1 MMNSPT
7 GLVPVHIGQQGPS
20 HGSQYASV
28 GFRTGMPVQDWHNH
42 GVEPRWLGMDAS
54 DCPIALEPNNAH
66 FRGGDELDRF
76 LAGAGRRGETALLLS
91 TIGTVDD
98 DSPRNPLSPY
108 EASVALSSMFTS
120 VVGKRLP
127 AGVQPQIVPDLD
139 AADRDLALRLR
150 ARPPDAPWWALSLHG
165 VSMERGDGFG
175 GVRTHQPEGEL
186 HPILVDALGE
196 PVVAAWTPPSGEQRW
211 YIIPTATDWST
222 VLDWLVQRAL
232 PTHVPDALR
241 RARAPHFVEP
251 DLQTADELA
260 TRQALAELEE
270 RHAREK
276 QHLDDELRRAEAAAE
291 PIRYGLL
298 YGTGDELMDAVAAVF
313 AAAGLTTMN
322 LDAELG
328 GTRSADLLISDR
340 SATRYLVEVKS
351 ASGSASENLVG
362 QLERHL
368 NTWPQLRPDE
378 PVSGGVLVVNHQH
391 KLRPSQRSA
400 KIYTRP
406 EFVAA
411 LTVPVIS
418 TLELFNW
425 WRASDWGSV
434 RAAVLGVKSAPIGT
448 APQRH
453 DPAAA
458 HPPTT
463 RPAERGRWW
472 QRTRTRR

>member
-1 MMNSPT
+1 M
-7 GLVPVHIGQQGPS
+7 
-20 HGSQYASV
+20 
-28 GFRTGMPVQDWHNH
+28 
-42 GVEPRWLGMDAS
+42 EP
-54 DCPIALEPNNAH
+54 
-66 FRGGDELDRF
+66 
-76 LAGAGRRGETALLLS
+76 
-91 TIGTVDD
+91 
-98 DSPRNPLSPY
+98 
-108 EASVALSSMFTS
+108 
-120 VVGKRLP
+120 
-127 AGVQPQIVPDLD
+127 
-139 AADRDLALRLR
+139 
-150 ARPPDAPWWALSLHG
+150 
-165 VSMERGDGFG
+165 GDGFG
-175 GVRTHQPEGEL
+175 GVRTHKPEGEL
-186 HPILVDALGE
+186 HPILVDALGD
-196 PVVAAWTPPSGEQRW
+196 PVAAAWTPPSGEQRW
-211 YIIPTATDWST
+211 YIIPAATDWST

-241 RARAPHFVEP
+241 RARSPHFVDP

-276 QHLDDELRRAEAAAE
+276 QRLDDELHRANAAAE

-298 YGTGDELMDAVAAVF
+298 DGTGDELMDAVAAVF
-313 AAAGLTTMN
+313 AAAGLTAMN

-351 ASGSASENLVG
+351 ASSSASENLVG

-391 KLRPSQRSA
+391 KLHPSRRSA

-425 WRASDWGSV
+425 WRASDWGSI
-434 RAAVLGVKSAPIGT
+434 RAAVLGVKSARSEPRRSGT
-448 APQRH
+448 IRLGHIPRQR
-453 DPAAA
+453 DEPSAAGGGREPARGDDWGGRSDQFGSR
-458 HPPTT
+458 
-463 RPAERGRWW
+463 RPVSPHSTPDEVPRI
-472 QRTRTRR
+472 